1 MIKKN
6 LIKIET
12 ADNDLFLFIADLL
25 KRVEEK
31 RPDYLEVV
39 KVDES
44 NRTILFMSSSYVGAN
59 VSCILMDQ

>member
-39 KVDES
+39 EVDES

-59 VSCILMDQ
+59 VSRILMDQ